1 MQETC
6 ICVTDQG
13 AVYEGESVG
22 CALGVIGVCCVGVIQ
37 DADEEVSVDGG
48 VETENAGC
56 VGDGGDG
63 GVRAVRD
70 G

>member
-1 MQETC
+1 VQETG
-6 ICVTDQG
+6 VGVADQG
-13 AVYEGESVG
+13 AVDEGEGAG
-22 CALGVIGVCCVGVIQ
+22 CAFGVVCVGCVGVIQ

-48 VETENAGC
+48 VESEDAGC

-63 GVRAVRD
+63 GVYAVWD